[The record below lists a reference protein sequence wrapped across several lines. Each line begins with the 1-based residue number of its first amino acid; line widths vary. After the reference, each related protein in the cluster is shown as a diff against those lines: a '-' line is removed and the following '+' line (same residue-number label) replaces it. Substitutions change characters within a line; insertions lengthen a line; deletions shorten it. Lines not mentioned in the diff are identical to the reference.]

1 VHRRRRRPHRHT
13 VWWAYW
19 SLVSPAHTLV
29 LNFQLSEIGK
39 ILCCCVSHT
48 LFCHLSLGRVMLI
61 HLPQPPQWLQE
72 VPPQGA
78 LQVRDGDNSV
88 FLPSLVGSPGKISP
102 VCQMGELD
110 FSAHTSI
117 PQDRRLDIGKSQ
129 RNGSCEGE
137 AGQEGLVGLLISPQE
152 RAPQWKGLYLR
163 LGGFS
168 DQRPGHHVSPWA
180 QSMDDIMWLHK
191 RVLGPGLD
199 FQIIW
204 VIKSGGG
211 GAVLT

>member
-1 VHRRRRRPHRHT
+1 
-13 VWWAYW
+13 
-19 SLVSPAHTLV
+19 
-29 LNFQLSEIGK
+29 
-39 ILCCCVSHT
+39 
-48 LFCHLSLGRVMLI
+48 MLI

-110 FSAHTSI
+110 FSAHTTI

-152 RAPQWKGLYLR
+152 RAPQWKERSLSQARWFLR
-163 LGGFS
+163 S
-168 DQRPGHHVSPWA
+168 KTWTSYVPMSPE
-180 QSMDDIMWLHK
+180 H
-191 RVLGPGLD
+191 G
-199 FQIIW
+199 
-204 VIKSGGG
+204 
-211 GAVLT
+211 